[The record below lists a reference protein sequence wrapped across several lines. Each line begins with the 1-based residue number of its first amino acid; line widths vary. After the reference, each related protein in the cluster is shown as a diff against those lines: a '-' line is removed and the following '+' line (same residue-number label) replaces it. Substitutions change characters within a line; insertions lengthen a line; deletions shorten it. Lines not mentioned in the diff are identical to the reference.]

1 LSQKES
7 IRNVEVAGKRVLVRV
22 DFNVPIHGGKITDD
36 TRIRA
41 AVPTI
46 RYLLDHHAAIILA
59 SHLGRPQGQVR
70 EEMRLAPVA
79 ARLEDILGVPVRVA
93 PDSVGAETTAL
104 AHALQPGEV
113 LMLEN
118 VRFHPEEEAN
128 DAGYAR
134 GLADLAD
141 LYVDDAF
148 GSAHRAHASTEGIT
162 HFLPSVAGFLMEGEL
177 SALGSVINSPVRP
190 LVAIIGGAKISSK
203 IGVLTNLLD
212 VADSFLIGGGMA
224 NTLLRAQGHEV
235 GDSLIERDKLVEAR
249 SFLDAARSRGREVTL
264 PRDVVIVREV
274 SVQAEYRTV
283 AIEDI
288 TSGWKIVDIGSE
300 TVKEFGD
307 LIDHAG
313 TVVWNGPMG
322 IFELEPFA
330 SGTRAVAE
338 ALARSNARSIV
349 GGGDSVAA
357 VEQAGLADRMTHI
370 STGGGASL
378 EFLEGRTLPGVASL
392 QDASIRGI
400 AR

>member
-7 IRNVEVAGKRVLVRV
+7 IRDVDVAGKRVFVRV
-22 DFNVPIHGGKITDD
+22 DFNVPIHGGEITDD

-46 RYLLDHHAAIILA
+46 RYLIEHRAAVILA
-59 SHLGRPQGQVR
+59 SHLGRPKGEIR
-70 EEMRLAPVA
+70 EDMRLAPVA
-79 ARLEDILGVPVRVA
+79 ARLGEILGLHVQVA
-93 PDSVGAETTAL
+93 PDSVGAETSAL
-104 AHALQPGEV
+104 ARALEPGEV

-118 VRFHPEEEAN
+118 VRFHPEEEVN
-128 DAGYAR
+128 EVGYAR

-162 HFLPSVAGFLMEGEL
+162 HFLPSVAGLLMEREL
-177 SALGSVINSPVRP
+177 SALSSVIDSPARP

-224 NTLLRAQGHEV
+224 NTLLKAQGHEV
-235 GDSLIERDKLVEAR
+235 GDSLIEQDNLDEAR
-249 SFLDAARSRGREVTL
+249 SFLDTAHARKRQVVLPLDVVVVQEVSAEAARKTVPVG
-264 PRDVVIVREV
+264 DVE
-274 SVQAEYRTV
+274 
-283 AIEDI
+283 
-288 TSGWKIVDIGSE
+288 SGWKIVDVGPA
-300 TVKEFGD
+300 TVKAFAD
-307 LIDHAG
+307 IIQRAG

-322 IFELEPFA
+322 IFELEQFA
-330 SGTRAVAE
+330 AGTRAVAQ
-338 ALARSNARSIV
+338 ALAGSSARSIV

-357 VEQAGLADRMTHI
+357 VEQAGLADRMSHI

-378 EFLEGRTLPGVASL
+378 EFLEGRTLPGVAAL
-392 QDASIRGI
+392 QNARVRG
-400 AR
+400 